1 MDFKEKIALSL
12 KELCDHQYFIE
23 LLIKHRGNGS
33 ITAVEPDI
41 TKRGSIVCE
50 MALLGSIKEIK
61 LPAMGKFE
69 RKKLY
74 LNPEW
79 KPNYSNNFPEYVN
92 KKEAAKLLGIGRTY
106 FHLLFNDSRI
116 ADPPFEIR
124 PNSKRE
130 VISQQKLYEWAKSI
144 SISPA
149 NNLPLP
155 PNEKIH
161 LRPNQLGLE
170 VHRLMSGGTE
180 KLTRMKRLYNIEA
193 LTTPHHLVEYTRFA
207 APLIDLDECVPIIKK
222 DPLCAVQFTIE
233 LRGYNLLTD
242 SILSKLQAAA
252 FESLASI
259 YLWVRLISQS
269 PTDIA
274 VAVKKMTNKLRGHI
288 NKVEELQ
295 WVSAMLLLNCLPQ
308 NEKTL
313 LNRHAAKIIDHL
325 PLYIK
330 LANPLLEKYP
340 EPVFDYQSVYCDD
353 DLLRLYETG
362 AAPDGEI
369 VENTK
374 DNPYYVMAKQAKSFW
389 NQNDNENRKKGSVV
403 QIDRKEAIQSEI
415 TRGKR
420 SIVEIEAY
428 IAKLEENLNNLTDP
442 LKKANKSM

>member
-1 MDFKEKIALSL
+1 MDFKGKIALNL
-12 KELCDHQYFIE
+12 KELCDHQYFVE

-33 ITAVEPDI
+33 ITAVEPDMK
-41 TKRGSIVCE
+41 KRGSIVRE

-61 LPAMGKFE
+61 LPAMGKSE

-79 KPNYSNNFPEYVN
+79 KPNYSNNFPEYVT
-92 KKEAAKLLGIGRTY
+92 KKEAAILLGIGRTY

-116 ADPPFEIR
+116 TDPPFEIR

-149 NNLPLP
+149 NSLPLP

-161 LRPNQLGLE
+161 LLPNQLGLE

-193 LTTPHHLVEYTRFA
+193 LTTPHHLVEYARFA
-207 APLIDLDECVPIIKK
+207 APLIDLDECVPTIKK
-222 DPLCAVQFTIE
+222 DSLCAVQFTIE
-233 LRGYNLLTD
+233 LRDYNLLTD
-242 SILSKLQAAA
+242 SIISKLQEAA
-252 FESLASI
+252 FESLAGI

-274 VAVKKMTNKLRGHI
+274 VAVKKMRGHI
-288 NKVEELQ
+288 DMVEELQ
-295 WVSAMLLLNCLPQ
+295 WVSAMLLLDCLPQ
-308 NEKTL
+308 NEKIL
-313 LNRHAAKIIDHL
+313 LNRHAAKIANHL

-330 LANPLLEKYP
+330 LANPILEKYP
-340 EPVFDYQSVYCDD
+340 EPVFDYRSVYCDD

-374 DNPYYVMAKQAKSFW
+374 NNPYYVMAKQAKSFW
-389 NQNDNENRKKGSVV
+389 NQNDNENRKKGSSI

-415 TRGKR
+415 TRSKR
-420 SIVEIEAY
+420 SIAENRAY
-428 IAKLEENLNNLTDP
+428 IAKLEENLKNLTDP
-442 LKKANKSM
+442 FQKTNK